1 MTTIARQ
8 RLQGLIVVGALAG
21 VVGCA
26 DDKGAATGDS
36 SGTTGGSTTGE
47 VTTTGESS
55 TGEPRPA
62 ECVCIPEDPDGS
74 PASLPTCG
82 AMLCPIVNG
91 YGYDTGGIAS
101 DTPEALTC
109 VLTALRDR
117 TPGVVR
123 WSASAGDES
132 TNDGYVLILGGD
144 AAIKRYWG
152 FQDLTYEVY
161 DAQYGELPPPAAF
174 DTCLAAE
181 LAWERASCLFSLG
194 LIPPFV
200 VCDEG
205 WSQSLL

>member
-1 MTTIARQ
+1 MSTYHAAVTWTRGTQEFLRQ
-8 RLQGLIVVGALAG
+8 RYSRGHTWTFDEGVSIRASASPHVVRAPWHETAAVDPEEALAAALASCHMLFFLSDASRNG
-21 VVGCA
+21 HVV
-26 DDKGAATGDS
+26 
-36 SGTTGGSTTGE
+36 
-47 VTTTGESS
+47 ESY
-55 TGEPRPA
+55 A
-62 ECVCIPEDPDGS
+62 
-74 PASLPTCG
+74 
-82 AMLCPIVNG
+82 
-91 YGYDTGGIAS
+91 

>member
-1 MTTIARQ
+1 MD
-8 RLQGLIVVGALAG
+8 ALAESPFLSDVSTATASTG
-21 VVGCA
+21 DAPLASAAV
-26 DDKGAATGDS
+26 DDQTLASAASATGWGTHCPPCQSAS
-36 SGTTGGSTTGE
+36 S
-47 VTTTGESS
+47 
-55 TGEPRPA
+55 
-62 ECVCIPEDPDGS
+62 S
-74 PASLPTCG
+74 PA
-82 AMLCPIVNG
+82 
-91 YGYDTGGIAS
+91 
-101 DTPEALTC
+101 
-109 VLTALRDR
+109 R
-117 TPGVVR
+117 
-123 WSASAGDES
+123 SAGDES